1 MFKSKFTD
9 IEKRKIVTECVSKE
23 VSIKETCDKY
33 GITAPTFYL
42 WKKKYYQNNKE
53 LNQEENK
60 TNSME
65 IENITLRNLYINL
78 SAHNFELAQ
87 FLKKNN

>member
-9 IEKRKIVTECVSKE
+9 IEKRKIVTECISND

>member
-9 IEKRKIVTECVSKE
+9 IEKRKIVTECISKGD
-23 VSIKETCDKY
+23 SIKETCNKY

-42 WKKKYYQNNKE
+42 WKKKYYQSKGDIN
-53 LNQEENK
+53 LEENK
-60 TNSME
+60 TQSME
-65 IENITLRNLYINL
+65 MENITLRNLYINL

-87 FLKKNN
+87 FLKKNI